1 MATITLGH
9 HEALEERAKRA
20 RLHRAGILHK
30 ILEILDYATSPNLTQ
45 KAATRRKR
53 LVRQRAVTREIGG
66 FYQELKER
74 DLSETTLLYQARA
87 LYRRGLDKGQVE
99 QTLTAQSLRY
109 YEDVA
114 VEPRVERIQRIS
126 ESAARDYVDD
136 LDLEEDEPEPD
147 TSRAILM
154 VGGLV
159 AAHLLAAKKT
169 LANRIARLVAKLT
182 SPLVPPRPTNI
193 VIAQLKA
200 ELVWTR
206 RARALATARTE
217 ASEAESVP
225 AHEILEQTQEER
237 RLVTMEDDRVC
248 DICIRDSA
256 TGWIPVAQP
265 YPSGGMMP
273 PIHINCRCYEE
284 GRTGR
289 GKPQITV
296 PPITEPRT
304 PPAPG
309 RPGPRIP
316 I

>member
-1 MATITLGH
+1 M
-9 HEALEERAKRA
+9 
-20 RLHRAGILHK
+20 
-30 ILEILDYATSPNLTQ
+30 
-45 KAATRRKR
+45 
-53 LVRQRAVTREIGG
+53 
-66 FYQELKER
+66 
-74 DLSETTLLYQARA
+74 
-87 LYRRGLDKGQVE
+87 
-99 QTLTAQSLRY
+99 
-109 YEDVA
+109 
-114 VEPRVERIQRIS
+114 
-126 ESAARDYVDD
+126 
-136 LDLEEDEPEPD
+136 
-147 TSRAILM
+147 
-154 VGGLV
+154 
-159 AAHLLAAKKT
+159 
-169 LANRIARLVAKLT
+169 
-182 SPLVPPRPTNI
+182 PPRPTNI

-256 TGWIPVAQP
+256 AGWIPVAQP